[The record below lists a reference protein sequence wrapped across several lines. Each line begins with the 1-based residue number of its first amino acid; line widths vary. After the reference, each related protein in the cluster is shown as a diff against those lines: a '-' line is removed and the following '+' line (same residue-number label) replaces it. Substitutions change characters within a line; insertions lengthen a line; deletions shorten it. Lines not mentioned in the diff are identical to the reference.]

1 MVELLDDFGENIAET
16 VEAQLAVGAKI
27 KHNGKYNNGVH
38 SGMKFLLSGT
48 PLEKFYRGCGRGFA
62 LFTQNDE
69 LVCFY
74 YREQAGGEIMPC
86 PKNLKIREVAMSC
99 YELLTYSKF

>member
-1 MVELLDDFGENIAET
+1 MKKLLDDFGESIAET

-27 KHNGKYNNGVH
+27 KHNGTYNNGVH

-48 PLEKFYRGCGRGFA
+48 PLQGFYKGCGRGFA
-62 LFTQNDE
+62 LFTQNNE

-74 YREQAGGEIMPC
+74 YREQAGREILPC
-86 PKNLKIREVAMSC
+86 PENLKIRVLAMSC